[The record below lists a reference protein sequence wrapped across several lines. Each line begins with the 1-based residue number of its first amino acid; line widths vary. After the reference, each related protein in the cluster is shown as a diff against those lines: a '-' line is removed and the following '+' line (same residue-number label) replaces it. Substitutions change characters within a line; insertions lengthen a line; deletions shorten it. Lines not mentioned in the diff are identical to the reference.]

1 MLQSRVRREKDCMN
15 DMLKIYEFLAM
26 EGREIERKR
35 EGEKMREKKIGRI
48 YM

>member
-26 EGREIERKR
+26 EGREIERERVKR
-35 EGEKMREKKIGRI
+35 
-48 YM
+48 